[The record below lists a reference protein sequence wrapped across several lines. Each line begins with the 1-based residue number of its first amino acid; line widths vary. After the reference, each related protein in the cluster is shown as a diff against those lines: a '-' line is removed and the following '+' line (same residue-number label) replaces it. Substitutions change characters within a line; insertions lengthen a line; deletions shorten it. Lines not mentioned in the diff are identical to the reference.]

1 MIKICI
7 SFFLI
12 IFLIGCSAD
21 NKTGIWSKKKV
32 INNNDKVVL
41 FNKNNFLTSEV
52 NSKIKIRLKESYQKI
67 DYSSIVQNNFKIQNY
82 SGNLQETSEF
92 KFPKIKNFNSKS
104 AEIII
109 SDDKSIVYFDGKGNI
124 FKIDNNFDL
133 LWKQNIYSKKERKQK
148 LSLNFA
154 KFKNKLIVTDNLSY
168 YYLIN
173 FNTGDLIWKK
183 KNSSAFNSQ
192 IKSDE
197 SKFYTADFE
206 NVLKC
211 FSLKNGE
218 ELWSYKSENTLI
230 KTPKKISIVLS
241 KNKLVFLDA
250 IGDVNAIDKDNG
262 DLLWQSPTLETNFIE
277 DSFSLISSDLVLNK
291 NFLYFSNNKNKFFK
305 IDINNGSVLWKNNIN
320 STVRPIIIDKIIFS
334 ITTNGFLAIIDNS
347 TGKILRFTD
356 LKKNTDWNIKLK
368 NNGFMIGKNKIF
380 LLRNSGHLYTI
391 DILEGQIIDQKRL
404 KRKKIAGPFIYEKF
418 MYVVTENK
426 IIKLN

>member
-92 KFPKIKNFNSKS
+92 KFPKIKNFNGKS

-291 NFLYFSNNKNKFFK
+291 NFLYFSNN
-305 IDINNGSVLWKNNIN
+305 
-320 STVRPIIIDKIIFS
+320 
-334 ITTNGFLAIIDNS
+334 
-347 TGKILRFTD
+347 
-356 LKKNTDWNIKLK
+356 
-368 NNGFMIGKNKIF
+368 
-380 LLRNSGHLYTI
+380 
-391 DILEGQIIDQKRL
+391 
-404 KRKKIAGPFIYEKF
+404 
-418 MYVVTENK
+418 
-426 IIKLN
+426 